1 MKKSFVLAALIL
13 VGLLFGATAQDSQQQ
28 REYKYPFQES
38 EVSYHNV
45 TVYKVLDQKEAY
57 IVLYAKGHRD
67 IGTVKVPKEWYSS
80 AVNPQAKLTFRALS
94 KGMTSYMTIIS
105 RNGSFERVIL
115 TLPTSRAD
123 SVWGVASSGTSVDN
137 LTSVEEIVY

>member
-13 VGLLFGATAQDSQQQ
+13 VGILFTATAQDSQE

-94 KGMTSYMTIIS
+94 KGMSPYMTVIS
-105 RNGSFERVIL
+105 RGGSFERVIM

-123 SVWGVASSGTSVDN
+123 SVWGVASTGTNIDN

>member
-1 MKKSFVLAALIL
+1 MKKSFVLSVLIL
-13 VGLLFGATAQDSQQQ
+13 AGILFGATAQEAK

-45 TVYKVLDQKEAY
+45 EVYKVLDQKEAY

-80 AVNPQAKLTFRALS
+80 AVNPEAKLTFRALP
-94 KGMTSYMTIIS
+94 KGMNPYMTVIS
-105 RNGSFERVIL
+105 RSGSFERVIM

-123 SVWGVASSGTSVDN
+123 SVWGVASAGTSVDD